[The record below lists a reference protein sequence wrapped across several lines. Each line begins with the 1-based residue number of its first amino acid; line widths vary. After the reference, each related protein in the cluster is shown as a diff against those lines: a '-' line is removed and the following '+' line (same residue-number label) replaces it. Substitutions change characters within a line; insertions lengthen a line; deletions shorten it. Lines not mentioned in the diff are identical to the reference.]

1 MKTEPIVE
9 ATIDFAH
16 PGHDGLAWAPGFQD
30 IYHARD
36 GAFAQAEHVFLHG
49 NGLPQRW
56 QDRARFVILETGFG
70 LGNNFL
76 ATWAAWRADPRR
88 CERLV
93 FVSMEKHPPRLADL
107 RQAHAHSP
115 APALAAQLLTQWPPA
130 TPDLH
135 VLDFE
140 DGRVRLLLALGDVAT
155 WWPELVG
162 TVDACYLDGFAPAQ
176 NPSMWDAHQLRHATR
191 LGAADLTAA
200 TWSVSRVVR
209 DGLQGAGFLLERAP
223 GFGTKRD
230 MLIARRHP
238 KPAAALA
245 QQTPAGRQAAPGA
258 RQALVIGAGLAGAA
272 AARALAAQGL
282 TVTVLERRDAPAQ
295 ETSGNRAGLFH
306 GVAHAHDGLHAQL
319 LRAAALRAHQLIAP
333 LVAAGAV
340 AGNTDGLWR
349 GGGQPADWAT
359 LGTALQAQGLPERYV
374 QPMSAEA
381 ATPQLGLAPSGPG
394 WWYPEGGWACPADL
408 VRAWLT
414 APGISVRAA
423 QAVQA
428 LTPREGGGW
437 LARDADGQPLA
448 DADVVVVAGAA
459 DGLALLRPWT
469 EVDDWPHRQSR
480 GQVSQLAAP
489 LAEALGL
496 PSPQHPLASGGYLIG
511 LPAASGGGLLCG
523 ATNQPGDPD
532 PTLRLA
538 DHLANLEQLSRL
550 LARPAVHMEPAQH
563 EALLAPAMA
572 AGQLTGRVGWRLACE
587 DRLPLVGPVPAPA
600 ARRAGARRQEQ
611 PRMVPRVP
619 GLYVLSALGSRGIT
633 LAPLLG
639 EVLAAWITGAPVPL
653 PSSLMDAIDPARFI
667 ARAARSAS
675 RPAKD

>member
-9 ATIDFAH
+9 AQIDFAH

-56 QDRARFVILETGFG
+56 QGRARFVILETGFG

-76 ATWAAWRADPRR
+76 ATWAAWRADPQR
-88 CERLV
+88 CARLV

-115 APALAAQLLTQWPPA
+115 APVLAAQLLAQWPPA

-140 DGRVRLLLALGDVAT
+140 DGQVRLLLALGDVAT

-162 TVDACYLDGFAPAQ
+162 TVDACYLDGFAPSQ
-176 NPSMWDAHQLRHATR
+176 NPAMWDAHQLRHATR

-209 DGLQGAGFLLERAP
+209 DGLQGAGLQWERAP

-238 KPAAALA
+238 RPAAALA
-245 QQTPAGRQAAPGA
+245 QQTPPGRQAAPVA

-282 TVTVLERRDAPAQ
+282 AVTVLERREAPAQ

-306 GVAHAHDGLHAQL
+306 GVAHAHDGSHAQL

-333 LVAAGAV
+333 LVARGAV
-340 AGNTDGLWR
+340 AGDTDGLWR
-349 GGGQPADWAT
+349 GGGQPADWAARCS
-359 LGTALQAQGLPERYV
+359 ALQAQGLPAGYV
-374 QPMSAEA
+374 QAMQPEA
-381 ATPQLGLAPSGPG
+381 AAPLLGVPPSGPG
-394 WWYPEGGWACPADL
+394 WWYPQGGWACPADL
-408 VRAWLT
+408 VRAWLAT
-414 APGISVRAA
+414 PGVTVHPG
-423 QAVQA
+423 QQVQA
-428 LTPREGGGW
+428 MSPRHGGGW
-437 LARDADGQPLA
+437 LARDADGQSLA
-448 DADVVVVAGAA
+448 EADVVVVAGAA

-469 EVDDWPHRQSR
+469 EVDDWPHQRSR

-496 PSPQHPLASGGYLIG
+496 PRPQHPLASGGYLIG

-523 ATNQPGDPD
+523 ATHQLHDPD
-532 PTLRLA
+532 PALRLA
-538 DHLANLEQLSRL
+538 DHQANLDQLAHL
-550 LARPAVHMEPAQH
+550 LACPTEHVEPARR
-563 EALLAPAMA
+563 EALLARAMA
-572 AGQLTGRVGWRLACE
+572 EGQLTGRVGWRLACE
-587 DRLPLVGPVPAPA
+587 DRLPLAGPVPLPA
-600 ARRAGARRQEQ
+600 AQRAGARRQEQ

-653 PSSLMDAIDPARFI
+653 ASSLMDAIDPARFI

-675 RPAKD
+675 RPAQD

>member
-1 MKTEPIVE
+1 MKTQPIVE
-9 ATIDFAH
+9 AQIDFDH
-16 PGHDGLAWAPGFQD
+16 PGHDGLAWAAGFQD

-36 GAFAQAEHVFLHG
+36 GAFAQAEHVFLRG

-56 QDRARFVILETGFG
+56 QGRARFVILETGFG

-76 ATWAAWRADPRR
+76 ATWAAWRADPQR

-107 RQAHAHSP
+107 HQAHAHSP
-115 APALAAQLLTQWPPA
+115 APALATQLMAQWPPA

-162 TVDACYLDGFAPAQ
+162 TVDACYLDGFAPSL
-176 NPSMWDAHQLRHATR
+176 NPAMWDAHQLRHAAR
-191 LGAADLTAA
+191 LGAPDLSAT

-238 KPAAALA
+238 RPAAASA
-245 QQTPAGRQAAPGA
+245 QQTPPGRLAAPLA
-258 RQALVIGAGLAGAA
+258 RHALVIGAGLAGAG

-306 GVAHAHDGLHAQL
+306 GVVHAHDGPHAQL
-319 LRAAALRAHQLIAP
+319 LRTAALRAHQVLAP
-333 LVAAGAV
+333 LVASGAV
-340 AGNTDGLWR
+340 AGDTGGLWR
-349 GGGQPADWAT
+349 GGGQPADWAG
-359 LGTALQAQGLPERYV
+359 LRSALQAQRLPQRYV
-374 QPMSAEA
+374 QALLPDA
-381 ATPQLGLAPSGPG
+381 AALQLGLLPAGPG
-394 WWYPEGGWACPADL
+394 WWYPQGGWVCPADL
-408 VRAWLT
+408 VRAWLAT
-414 APGISVRAA
+414 PGVSVQPNAP
-423 QAVQA
+423 VQA
-428 LTPREGGGW
+428 LTPRDGGGW
-437 LARDADGQPLA
+437 QARDGQGHVQA
-448 DADVVVVAGAA
+448 EGDVVVVAGAA
-459 DGLALLRPWT
+459 DGLTLLRPWT
-469 EVDDWPHRQSR
+469 EVEGWLRRRSR
-480 GQVSQLAAP
+480 GQVSQLSAD

-496 PSPQHPLASGGYLIG
+496 PIPHHPLASGGYLIG
-511 LPAASGGGLLCG
+511 LPTPAGGGLLCG
-523 ATNQPGDPD
+523 ATNQPEDPD
-532 PTLRLA
+532 PALRLA
-538 DHLANLEQLSRL
+538 DHLANMEQLARL
-550 LARPAVHMEPAQH
+550 LNQPGDHHEDTGR
-563 EALLAPAMA
+563 EALLAEAMA
-572 AGQLTGRVGWRLACE
+572 DGRLSGRVGWRLSCD

-600 ARRAGARRQEQ
+600 AQRVGALRQEQ
-611 PRMVPRVP
+611 PRMVSRVP

-653 PSSLMDAIDPARFI
+653 ASSLMDAIDPARFT

-675 RPAKD
+675 QPATG